1 MGLIPESVIEEV
13 LDRADIVDTVRRYVA
28 LDKSGKSYKGL
39 CPFHDD
45 HDPSLKVHPG
55 KQIYK
60 CFACGAGGNSI
71 GFVMEMEGW
80 SFPEA
85 VRQLGERYG
94 VDLPD
99 QDPEAAERARE
110 RRDRKNRYFEIM
122 KAAGDFY
129 RSNLRSEQGRAAR
142 MYLEERDIDEET
154 AREFGLGYAPDGWE
168 HLLGHLSDQ
177 GIDAQEVEAAGLAL
191 ERSSSP
197 GHYDRFRHRI
207 VFPVVDIW
215 RNIRA
220 FGGRTMADDDDTP
233 KYMNSPETPF
243 YTKGEHLYGLH
254 VAKKHFQNAGYAL
267 VVEGNFDVL
276 ALHAAGIRTAVAPM
290 GTALTAE
297 QADLLSRYT
306 RTVVVAFDGDDA
318 GADATHRCL
327 PALQEAGLEGRVI
340 RFDETDDPDSFVRRE
355 GDDALDEKVD
365 DATPIVTWA
374 LESVLARAGAP
385 VEQKITSLERAADIL
400 DDVENDSVREEC
412 IQDIS
417 RRLEIRRLDSDPEE
431 VLQKF
436 LEDPEAARETR
447 EALAHSG
454 EPLDLESAEASLLSV
469 LLEQPE
475 WTDHFLESGYDIM
488 LASEQLAEFL
498 KRLHRH
504 VERHDAI
511 KLDLLLEQIDG
522 ARMRETVVEAV
533 DETIDADESQQLGF
547 YRDCLRTIQQKYAE
561 RGIRRIERRMDD
573 LNFREDREEFEKLNG
588 KLRKFQQLK
597 QRSVSSPTGNH

>member
-1 MGLIPESVIEEV
+1 MSTVRVVWGTGGGPTGTASYDAALADAGVHNYNLMTVSSVLPRGATVESVGTAPDLGPVGGRLTVVQARTTVESGPAVAGIGWATAVEGGLFYEDSGS
-13 LDRADIVDTVRRYVA
+13 DRGAVVDRLER
-28 LDKSGKSYKGL
+28 GL
-39 CPFHDD
+39 
-45 HDPSLKVHPG
+45 
-55 KQIYK
+55 
-60 CFACGAGGNSI
+60 A
-71 GFVMEMEGW
+71 
-80 SFPEA
+80 
-85 VRQLGERYG
+85 
-94 VDLPD
+94 
-99 QDPEAAERARE
+99 RAR
-110 RRDRKNRYFEIM
+110 DS
-122 KAAGDFY
+122 A
-129 RSNLRSEQGRAAR
+129 
-142 MYLEERDIDEET
+142 
-154 AREFGLGYAPDGWE
+154 
-168 HLLGHLSDQ
+168 
-177 GIDAQEVEAAGLAL
+177 
-191 ERSSSP
+191 